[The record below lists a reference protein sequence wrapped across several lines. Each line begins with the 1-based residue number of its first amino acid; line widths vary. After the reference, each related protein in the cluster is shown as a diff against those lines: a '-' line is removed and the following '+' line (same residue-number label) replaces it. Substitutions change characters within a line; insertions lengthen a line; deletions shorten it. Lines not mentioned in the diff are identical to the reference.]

1 MQNDSHQTFQYCK
14 GCDWFNKNIKCW
26 HDPALHW
33 KKEVKHVSY
42 WFSVL
47 LFNQL
52 LCLFS
57 EITMAVPSLSACQI
71 CMCLVFLHLSYALNY
86 HSIVV
91 VHLLPLWGKFPFV
104 TCIFQSQTY
113 RFIFVVN
120 VHLTYIKWTKTE
132 KELCFIWILEMLS
145 YKSFGRNMRSC
156 GKHHFGNYLC
166 DYTVF
171 VWISVNVIHNWNDL
185 LKI

>member
-1 MQNDSHQTFQYCK
+1 MILLY
-14 GCDWFNKNIKCW
+14 IE
-26 HDPALHW
+26 

-132 KELCFIWILEMLS
+132 KELCFIYIFLICYWLHTSEFYRCWATSHLVAICVPVENIILEII
-145 YKSFGRNMRSC
+145 YVIT
-156 GKHHFGNYLC
+156 LC
-166 DYTVF
+166 LCEF
-171 VWISVNVIHNWNDL
+171 QL
-185 LKI
+185 M